1 MEKLTTKDG
10 GGKMA
15 KEYARKKKPIGKM
28 ILFGIIS
35 ITLYVLLLS
44 NQDLISNNFAR
55 GGLYAL
61 LPIAAAFLFSFAH
74 GSFTGSF
81 WTVLGVE
88 AKKKKEVK

>member
-1 MEKLTTKDG
+1 
-10 GGKMA
+10 MA
-15 KEYARKKKPIGKM
+15 KEGVKRKKPIGKM
-28 ILFGIIS
+28 ILFGIGS

-44 NQDLISNNFAR
+44 NQDFINNNFVR
-55 GGLYAL
+55 GGIYAL
-61 LPIAAAFLFSFAH
+61 LPIATAFIFSFFH

>member
-1 MEKLTTKDG
+1 
-10 GGKMA
+10 MA
-15 KEYARKKKPIGKM
+15 TSKTKKKPVGKM

-35 ITLYVLLLS
+35 VIIYILLLS
-44 NQDLISNNFAR
+44 NQDFINNNFTR

-61 LPIAAAFLFSFAH
+61 LPIATALLFSFIH
-74 GSFTGSF
+74 GNFTSNF

>member
-1 MEKLTTKDG
+1 
-10 GGKMA
+10 MA
-15 KEYARKKKPIGKM
+15 TSKTKKKPVGKM

-35 ITLYVLLLS
+35 VMIYILLLS
-44 NQDLISNNFAR
+44 KQDFINNNFTR

-61 LPIAAAFLFSFAH
+61 LPIATALFFSFIH
-74 GSFTGSF
+74 GNFTSNF